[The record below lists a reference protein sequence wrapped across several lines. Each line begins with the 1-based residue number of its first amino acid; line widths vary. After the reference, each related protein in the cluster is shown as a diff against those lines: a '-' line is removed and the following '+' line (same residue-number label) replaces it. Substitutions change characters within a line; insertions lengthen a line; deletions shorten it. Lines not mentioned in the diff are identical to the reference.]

1 MGAQARTPQAALFR
15 PGGLRLLVE
24 ADRWDRADDPA
35 AVLGK
40 AAGRYA
46 EAARREADELT
57 ATSERTRREC
67 ETRGRRDAWSE
78 PGAAPGRQ
86 IWPVRPRQSRGSR
99 SPQREAAAERTLGSV
114 VLIGCVIAVLAV
126 LLLSA
131 AVFDRRA
138 RARGHQ
144 LRDAG
149 SWNAVRET
157 RRDIKAGQTQLYLGS
172 DRSWTAAHRRDVDAD
187 AQRWLEDGG

>member
-1 MGAQARTPQAALFR
+1 
-15 PGGLRLLVE
+15 LL
-24 ADRWDRADDPA
+24 
-35 AVLGK
+35 
-40 AAGRYA
+40 
-46 EAARREADELT
+46 
-57 ATSERTRREC
+57 
-67 ETRGRRDAWSE
+67 
-78 PGAAPGRQ
+78 
-86 IWPVRPRQSRGSR
+86 GSR
-99 SPQREAAAERTLGSV
+99 SPQREAAGERTLGNV

-157 RRDIKAGQTQLYLGS
+157 RRDIKAGQAQSFLGS
-172 DRSWTAAHRRDVDAD
+172 DRSWTAAHRRDADAD
-187 AQRWLEDGG
+187 AQRRLEDGG

>member
-1 MGAQARTPQAALFR
+1 VERAQA
-15 PGGLRLLVE
+15 LRLTL
-24 ADRWDRADDPA
+24 RF
-35 AVLGK
+35 
-40 AAGRYA
+40 GRSVPVS
-46 EAARREADELT
+46 ARQQVT
-57 ATSERTRREC
+57 
-67 ETRGRRDAWSE
+67 
-78 PGAAPGRQ
+78 PK
-86 IWPVRPRQSRGSR
+86 R
-99 SPQREAAAERTLGSV
+99 SCQRILGSV
-114 VLIGCVIAVLAV
+114 VLNACVIAVLAV

-187 AQRWLEDGG
+187 AQRRLEDGG

>member
-1 MGAQARTPQAALFR
+1 MAVEVWFIGGVHGVVDPQMARPVSMCRLAAAHWHGTPNQAQPPSVKT
-15 PGGLRLLVE
+15 
-24 ADRWDRADDPA
+24 
-35 AVLGK
+35 
-40 AAGRYA
+40 
-46 EAARREADELT
+46 
-57 ATSERTRREC
+57 
-67 ETRGRRDAWSE
+67 
-78 PGAAPGRQ
+78 
-86 IWPVRPRQSRGSR
+86 
-99 SPQREAAAERTLGSV
+99 AAERTLGSV
-114 VLIGCVIAVLAV
+114 VLIGCGIAVLAV

-157 RRDIKAGQTQLYLGS
+157 RRDIKAGQTQSFLNS

-187 AQRWLEDGG
+187 AQRRLEDGG